1 MGILGTAADLGCDLN
16 LLLQLGTLGIIL
28 VGVRYGRRKK
38 PGSVWKHWSIM
49 GVAGFLNL
57 IGLASVMAPALE
69 GFIMNKPDFLS
80 IWALTSLP
88 HAALGVLVAIMVVCL
103 GTLYFANDSPKNMK
117 GWMLLTFMLWVANIA
132 LGISLYMQMA
142 GFI

>member
-16 LLLQLGTLGIIL
+16 LLLQLGTLGILL
-28 VGVRYGRRKK
+28 VGVSYGRRET
-38 PGSVWKHWSIM
+38 PGSVRKHWSIM

-57 IGLASVMAPALE
+57 VGLAFVMEPALAD
-69 GFIMNKPDFLS
+69 FIMNQPDFES
-80 IWALTSLP
+80 MWALTSLP
-88 HAALGVLVAIMVVCL
+88 HATLGVLVAIMVVSL
-103 GTLYFANDSPKNMK
+103 GTLYFTNHSPRNMK
-117 GWMLLTFMLWVANIA
+117 GWMSLMFMLWAGNIA